1 MNEAGEK
8 RPADGNVR
16 RLSDVIREVKNHQ
29 ADRDDVVVEMRE
41 AQRTRLELLAQ
52 ELEPVFADIPEDAAN
67 FDLAISSG
75 MQPRLWIDAVTHV
88 TMGRDRR
95 TYRFLRDTRL
105 GRVVLAE
112 SSEIKPVADSV
123 ARYIAERLV
132 ERQRMIDG
140 DVEAVRPATQD
151 GPEQEAPSHETA
163 ATTEVSEPVAVA
175 ETETGRGA
183 GALLS
188 GLLFVLVGGAVG
200 IGAMLFVLR
209 DRLPELSSFF

>member
-52 ELEPVFADIPEDAAN
+52 ELEPVFTDIPEDAAN

-140 DVEAVRPATQD
+140 DVEALRPATPD
-151 GPEQEAPSHETA
+151 GLEQEPTSHEAA
-163 ATTEVSEPVAVA
+163 ATTEGSEPVA

-183 GALLS
+183 GGLLS

>member
-151 GPEQEAPSHETA
+151 GPEQETASHEAA
-163 ATTEVSEPVAVA
+163 ATTEVSEPVA

-183 GALLS
+183 GGLLS